1 MTPEDS
7 PSEHEAIQP
16 PSVTSDLEVPPGVK
30 LDLDFV
36 ARLEQIRLDREV
48 VLYHLANKIHRN

>member
-7 PSEHEAIQP
+7 TPDHEGIQL

-30 LDLDFV
+30 LDLDFA
-36 ARLEQIRLDREV
+36 ARLEQIRLDHEV
-48 VLYHLANKIHRN
+48 VLYHLAHKIHGN